1 MMLIPIIGKR
11 KEIELHPLV
20 NRVENDIVVA
30 PRMVEQYFG
39 KGSIKNYYI
48 NDSFLYGL
56 SMRNGNPVMAHVV
69 SSALKP
75 EFRQEDNSLPSGFGL
90 NVEEKNGQLFH
101 EDLEDIGRDLIG
113 AFIMSNFIK
122 NNFNEYHHGVQMMS
136 NYASI
141 ALRPIKKRLRYIAED
156 YQQELGIRP
165 GVDMLSDEIQI
176 LYDLCSQ
183 KAPELL
189 EEAYSEIKLS
199 EGLIFKSSDH
209 ILGRSSKK
217 ENRRGP
223 NDYLKKIDSEP
234 ELRTKEKKI
243 IHEVV
248 NDSVGLFEDGI
259 KDLRIEELSGFLN
272 GWYNKIYR
280 LIKKGE
286 YMPIDPNLI
295 AYKPLYSATLDKTLY
310 NIYLND
316 MKKDALE
323 RFTQRNNGKDPLS
336 NIIKKLSDSAATIAV
351 MEVQHKEHMISQ
363 FRKGSR
369 MIKIL
374 GGKLIEELKGLGA
387 SEDVYKERLVPATLY
402 LLSLLKEKTQ
412 ISLERIRE
420 DSERFDT
427 QYFQLKSPLE
437 YIVNTKIPALEG
449 SLGVKRRRIGLR
461 KTKLLL

>member
-1 MMLIPIIGKR
+1 MLVPIIGKR
-11 KEIELHPLV
+11 KEIEMHPLV

-39 KGSIKNYYI
+39 ESSIKNYYT
-48 NDSFLYGL
+48 NDSLLYGL

-75 EFRQEDNSLPSGFGL
+75 EFRQEDYRLPSGFGL

-101 EDLEDIGRDLIG
+101 EDLEDIGRDLVG

-122 NNFNEYHHGVQMMS
+122 NNFSEYHHGVQMMS

-156 YQQELGIRP
+156 YQQEIGIRP
-165 GVDMLSDEIQI
+165 GGDMFSDEIQI
-176 LYDLCSQ
+176 ICDSCSE
-183 KAPELL
+183 KALELL
-189 EEAYSEIKLS
+189 EKEYSEMRLS
-199 EGLIFKSSDH
+199 EGLIFKIRDY
-209 ILGRSSKK
+209 ILGRNSKK
-217 ENRRGP
+217 ENHRGP
-223 NDYLKKIDSEP
+223 NDYLKKVDSEP
-234 ELRTKEKKI
+234 ELRSKEKKI

-248 NDSVGLFEDGI
+248 NDGVGLFEEGI
-259 KDLRIEELSGFLN
+259 KDLRIEELSGFLD

-286 YMPIDPNLI
+286 YTPIDPNLL

-316 MKKDALE
+316 MKNDALE
-323 RFTQRNNGKDPLS
+323 RVTQRNKDEDPLS
-336 NIIKKLSDSAATIAV
+336 DIIRKLSDSAATIAV

-363 FRKGSR
+363 FRKASR
-369 MIKIL
+369 MMKIL
-374 GGKLIEELKGLGA
+374 GEELIGELKELGA
-387 SEDVYKERLVPATLY
+387 SEDVYNERLVPATLY

-412 ISLERIRE
+412 ISLERVRE
-420 DSERFDT
+420 DSKKFDT
-427 QYFQLKSPLE
+427 QYFQLKGPLE
-437 YIVNTKIPALEG
+437 YIVKTKIPALEK
-449 SLGVKRRRIGLR
+449 SLGVKRRRFGLG